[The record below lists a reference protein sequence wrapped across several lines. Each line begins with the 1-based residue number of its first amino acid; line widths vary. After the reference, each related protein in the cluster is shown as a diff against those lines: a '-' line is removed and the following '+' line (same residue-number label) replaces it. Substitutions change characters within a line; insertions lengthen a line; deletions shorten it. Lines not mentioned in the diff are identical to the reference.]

1 MDKSNFYYLGK
12 ITRKYSFKG
21 ELIIFLDTDSTS
33 FYKNLEKVYLGI
45 DNSFIPYFIDSL
57 SIYKSKN
64 LKVKF
69 EEIKNE
75 DEAKQLINKKVY
87 LPINSLP
94 KLDGKKFYYHE
105 VIGFEVQDINFG
117 KIGVIESVN
126 EQSPQHLFL
135 VKSKND
141 KIYIPINDDLI
152 NKIDRPK
159 KTIKM
164 NLPDGLINLN
174 S

>member
-1 MDKSNFYYLGK
+1 MWTATYN
-12 ITRKYSFKG
+12 
-21 ELIIFLDTDSTS
+21 
-33 FYKNLEKVYLGI
+33 V
-45 DNSFIPYFIDSL
+45 
-57 SIYKSKN
+57 
-64 LKVKF
+64 VKA
-69 EEIKNE
+69 KNE

-141 KIYIPINDDLI
+141 KIFIPINDDLI
-152 NKIDRPK
+152 NKIDRLE